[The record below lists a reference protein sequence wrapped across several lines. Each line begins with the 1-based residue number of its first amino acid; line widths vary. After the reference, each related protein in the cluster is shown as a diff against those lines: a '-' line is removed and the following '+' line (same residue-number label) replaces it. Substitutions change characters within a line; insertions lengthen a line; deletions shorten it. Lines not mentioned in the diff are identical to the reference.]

1 MFPIGKG
8 KEETEAYLHG
18 LPREY
23 QFPIGKGKNKIL
35 FTFSLYILC
44 RDLSIEKLKIFNK
57 NIQKVYIFLNDGNI
71 EKILA
76 ILREIL
82 DNNNIGYNRDEIE
95 CPLCTRKNL
104 QEE

>member
-1 MFPIGKG
+1 MAKFN
-8 KEETEAYLHG
+8 
-18 LPREY
+18 RY
-23 QFPIGKGKNKIL
+23 QFPIGKGKNNIL
-35 FTFSLYILC
+35 YSSVVLYTIY

-57 NIQKVYIFLNDGNI
+57 NIQKVYIFLNDGKI

-82 DNNNIGYNRDEIE
+82 DNNNIGYNRYKIE